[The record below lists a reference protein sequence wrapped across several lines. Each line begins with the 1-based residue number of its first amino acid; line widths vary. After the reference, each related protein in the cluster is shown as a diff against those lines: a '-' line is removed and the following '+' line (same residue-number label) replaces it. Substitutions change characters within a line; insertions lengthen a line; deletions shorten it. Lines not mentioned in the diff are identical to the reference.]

1 MTSQFR
7 TGSPDGNAS
16 ISSETEHG
24 LAVMRKYAALEA
36 PEDGAF
42 DRIARIAATIFTTPI
57 ASVTI
62 VDEDRVWFAAT
73 QGLDGVRSV
82 GTEPG
87 LCASV
92 VLQDEP
98 YVVHDA
104 LTDSRTIDHPLVRGE
119 LGLRFYAAAPITIS
133 SGHTLG
139 TVNVIDRVP
148 RDVTAVTGAQLSVLT
163 DLAGT
168 VAQELEIKLTAL
180 EAIRSER
187 LVRARETTRLN
198 SADQLAEQLQE
209 AASGLRDQDRPE
221 HCQLGLQQPCAEP
234 AAVKI
239 ADSWGDSAWGCPLHA
254 EEALLTI
261 PSAFLASPGTG
272 LAAYQGP
279 FQHAH
284 RDHSPR

>member
-7 TGSPDGNAS
+7 PGSPDGNAS

-24 LAVMRKYAALEA
+24 LAVLRKYAALEA

-42 DRIARIAATIFTTPI
+42 DRIARIAATVFATPI
-57 ASVTI
+57 GTVTI

-73 QGLDGVRSV
+73 RGLDGVRHV

-104 LTDSRTIDHPLVRGE
+104 LTDVRTLDHPLVRGE

-148 RDVTAVTGAQLSVLT
+148 RDVTAVTAAQLAILT

-168 VAQELEIKLTAL
+168 VAQELDIKLSAL

-187 LVRARETTRLN
+187 LVRARETTRMN
-198 SADQLAEQLQE
+198 AADALAEQIRQ
-209 AASGLRDQDRPE
+209 AANALRGRDRPD
-221 HCQLGLQQPCAEP
+221 HCQLGAPQGCPDP
-234 AAVKI
+234 AVIKI
-239 ADSWGDSAWGCPLHA
+239 ADSWGDSAWGCPKHG
-254 EEALLTI
+254 EEALVSV
-261 PSAFLASPGTG
+261 PSAYLATESGTG
-272 LAAYQGP
+272 LNAFLQRG
-279 FQHAH
+279 
-284 RDHSPR
+284 

>member
-42 DRIARIAATIFTTPI
+42 DRIARMAATVFATPI
-57 ASVTI
+57 GTVTI

-73 QGLDGVRSV
+73 RGLDGVRSV

-104 LTDSRTIDHPLVRGE
+104 LTDTRTLDHPLVRGE

-133 SGHTLG
+133 TGHILG
-139 TVNVIDRVP
+139 TVNVIDRVA
-148 RDVTAVTGAQLSVLT
+148 RDVTEVTGAQLSVLT

-168 VAQELEIKLTAL
+168 VAQELEIKLSAL

-187 LVRARETTRLN
+187 LVRARETTRL
-198 SADQLAEQLQE
+198 SAADALADQIRG
-209 AASGLRDQDRPE
+209 AADALRGRTRPD
-221 HCQLGLQQPCAEP
+221 HCQLGAPLGCGEP
-234 AAVKI
+234 AAIKI
-239 ADSWGDSAWGCPLHA
+239 ADSWGDSAWGCPKHG
-254 EEALLTI
+254 EEALVSV
-261 PSAFLASPGTG
+261 PSAYLATESGTG
-272 LAAYQGP
+272 LAAFLQ
-279 FQHAH
+279 
-284 RDHSPR
+284 RT